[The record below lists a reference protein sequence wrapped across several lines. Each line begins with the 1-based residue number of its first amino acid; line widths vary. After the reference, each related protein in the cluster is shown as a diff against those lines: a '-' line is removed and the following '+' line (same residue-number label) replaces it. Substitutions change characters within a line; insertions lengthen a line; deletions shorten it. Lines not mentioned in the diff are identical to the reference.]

1 MKLSDNTVDILKNF
15 SAINPNMLFRPG
27 STISTIAEAKNIVAS
42 AKISEQIPS
51 EFGIFDLTQFLS
63 TISLLENPE
72 LEFTDSSVMVR
83 DGNASIQYYYSSPD
97 VLTVPNKTVNMPNA
111 EVVFNLSSDMISK
124 IKRAASVLG
133 HPTLQILGSKGKITL
148 QIVDLKNPTANKYTI
163 VIDEKNACNEVFS
176 FVMVIGNL
184 KMMAGDYVVSI
195 SSKLISHFKNTST
208 PVEYWIALE
217 KTSTFGK

>member
-42 AKISEQIPS
+42 AKISEEIPS

-111 EVVFNLSSDMISK
+111 DVVFNLSSDMISK

-184 KMMAGDYVVSI
+184 KMMAGDYVVSV

>member
-42 AKISEQIPS
+42 AQISEQIPA

-97 VLTVPNKTVNMPNA
+97 VLTVPNRTVNMPNA
-111 EVVFNLSSDMISK
+111 DVVFNLSSDMISK

-184 KMMAGDYVVSI
+184 KMMAGDYVVSV

>member
-133 HPTLQILGSKGKITL
+133 HPTLQILGSNGKITL

>member
-1 MKLSDNTVDILKNF
+1 MKLSDSTVDILKNF
-15 SAINPNMLFRPG
+15 SAINPNILFKRG
-27 STISTIAEAKNIVAS
+27 NTLNTIAEAKNIMAS
-42 AKISEQIPS
+42 AKISEEIPT

-63 TISLLENPE
+63 TVSLLENPD
-72 LEFTDSSVMVR
+72 LQFTENSVLVR
-83 DGNASIQYYYSSPD
+83 DGNASIQYYYSSPE
-97 VLTVPNKTVNMPNA
+97 VLTVPTKTVNMPNPD
-111 EVVFNLSSDMISK
+111 VVFNLPSDTINK
-124 IKRAASVLG
+124 IKRASSVLG
-133 HPTLQILGSKGKITL
+133 HPTLQITGASGRITL
-148 QIVDLKNPTANKYTI
+148 QIVDLKNPTANKYSI

>member
-42 AKISEQIPS
+42 AKISEQIPA

-111 EVVFNLSSDMISK
+111 DVVFNLSSDMISK

-176 FVMVIGNL
+176 FIMVIGNL
-184 KMMAGDYVVSI
+184 KMMAGDYVVSV

>member
-1 MKLSDNTVDILKNF
+1 MKLSVSTVDILKNF
-15 SAINPNMLFRPG
+15 SAINPNILFKRG
-27 STISTIAEAKNIVAS
+27 NTLNTIAEAKNIMAS
-42 AKISEQIPS
+42 AKISEEIPT

-63 TISLLENPE
+63 TVSLLENPD
-72 LEFTDSSVMVR
+72 LEFTENSVLVR
-83 DGNASIQYYYSSPD
+83 DGNASIQYYYSSPE
-97 VLTVPNKTVNMPNA
+97 VLTVPTKTVNMPNPD
-111 EVVFNLSSDMISK
+111 VVFNLPSDTINK
-124 IKRAASVLG
+124 IKRASSVLG
-133 HPTLQILGSKGKITL
+133 HPTLQITGAKGRITL
-148 QIVDLKNPTANKYTI
+148 QIVDLKNPTANKYSI

>member
-15 SAINPNMLFRPG
+15 SVINPNMLFRPG
-27 STISTIAEAKNIVAS
+27 STLSTIAEAKNIVAS
-42 AKISEQIPS
+42 AKISEEIPA

-97 VLTVPNKTVNMPNA
+97 VLTVPNKSVNMPSS
-111 EVVFNLSSDMISK
+111 EVVFNLSSDTISK

>member
-42 AKISEQIPS
+42 AKISEQIPA

-83 DGNASIQYYYSSPD
+83 DGSASIQYYYSSPD

-111 EVVFNLSSDMISK
+111 DVVFNLSSDMISK

-176 FVMVIGNL
+176 FIMVIGNL
-184 KMMAGDYVVSI
+184 KMMAGDYVVSV

>member
-27 STISTIAEAKNIVAS
+27 STLSTIAEAKNIVAS
-42 AKISEQIPS
+42 AKISEEIPT

-97 VLTVPNKTVNMPNA
+97 VLTVPNKSVNMPSS
-111 EVVFNLSSDMISK
+111 EVVFNLSSDTISK